1 MGGEVIAH
9 IREHTLGNLVEPCCQ
24 IIVLRT
30 RDWQEDE
37 DDVIDVEGT
46 EENELRTQELF
57 IPLEEVEQRDDGDER
72 EIRGVAQMH
81 QFAEHGVRD
90 GLREE

>member
-1 MGGEVIAH
+1 MD
-9 IREHTLGNLVEPCCQ
+9 R
-24 IIVLRT
+24 
-30 RDWQEDE
+30 WQEDE

-46 EENELRTQELF
+46 EEDELRTQELF
-57 IPLEEVEQRDDGDER
+57 IPLKEVEQRDDGDER

-81 QFAEHGVRD
+81 QFAENRVRD